1 MINVLLAAQDATASN
16 GGNLLTIAAIVLG
29 GTGFWKLIEVI
40 FQSKREDK
48 KAKANTVTSEQF
60 KELSNDI
67 KDIKKDLELLQQAN
81 DATVKYREM
90 RDKKDQ
96 EALKVQAGMIKAIRG
111 IMRDRLLET
120 YERCASKGYYSREE
134 REIYSRLYQCYRE
147 EPFNGNSV
155 IVELHDRIVKLPMEK
170 PD

>member
-1 MINVLLAAQDATASN
+1 MINLLKEATDAATS
-16 GGNLLTIAAIVLG
+16 GGGLLTLLAIVLG
-29 GTGFWKLIEVI
+29 GTGFWKLIEII

-48 KAKANTVTSEQF
+48 KENTVTSKQF
-60 KELSNDI
+60 KEVSDDI
-67 KDIKKDLELLQQAN
+67 KDIKHDLALLHQAN

-96 EALKVQAGMIKAIRG
+96 EAVKVQEGMIKAIRG

-120 YERCASKGYYSREE
+120 YERCTAKGYYSREE

-155 IVELHDRIVKLPMEK
+155 IVELHDRIVKLPLEK
-170 PD
+170 PE